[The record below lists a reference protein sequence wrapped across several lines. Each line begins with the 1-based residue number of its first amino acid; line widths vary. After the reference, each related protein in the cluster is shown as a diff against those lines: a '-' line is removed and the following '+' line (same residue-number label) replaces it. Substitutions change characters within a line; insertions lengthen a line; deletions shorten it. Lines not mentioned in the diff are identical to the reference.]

1 VRSVLR
7 AASLSFA
14 LIVLGLL
21 MAQSSGC
28 VAPSQGSYFPEGG
41 GPAPPP
47 SSGPF
52 DDDLSMYFMVGTKC
66 ATISVRRWTYRPGTL
81 VAPREVKVDAAAN
94 EVP

>member
-1 VRSVLR
+1 MVE
-7 AASLSFA
+7 
-14 LIVLGLL
+14 
-21 MAQSSGC
+21 SSGC
-28 VAPSQGSYFPEGG
+28 VTPSQGSYFPEGA
-41 GPAPPP
+41 GPAPAP

-81 VAPREVKVDAAAN
+81 VAPREVKVEAAAD